1 MGSGELNSP
10 IMIIGE
16 APGLDEE
23 NSGLT
28 FEGNVG
34 QLLEKMLSAIEIQR
48 KKIYTTYSVNFR
60 PPNDRKPSSSEIKRY
75 SIFLKEH
82 ISIIDPKY

>member
-75 SIFLKEH
+75 SIF
-82 ISIIDPKY
+82 

>member
-34 QLLEKMLSAIEIQR
+34 QLLEKMLC
-48 KKIYTTYSVNFR
+48 N
-60 PPNDRKPSSSEIKRY
+60 
-75 SIFLKEH
+75 
-82 ISIIDPKY
+82 